1 MRKFYF
7 VENENI
13 ADAAIK
19 VIASSLN
26 ELFRGAAEALS
37 FLMIENADEIEE
49 KERVKINI
57 KANSYYKLLY
67 KFLNKIIYYKDTKG
81 LVFSKFLV
89 KINKKNLNA
98 ICYGDVLKPKYQQLV
113 DAKSVTMHKIYVKKK
128 SKFYEAH
135 FVVDI

>member
-81 LVFSKFLV
+81 LVFS
-89 KINKKNLNA
+89 
-98 ICYGDVLKPKYQQLV
+98 
-113 DAKSVTMHKIYVKKK
+113 
-128 SKFYEAH
+128 
-135 FVVDI
+135 